1 MIYRN
6 DLNDLVQALANIQ
19 KINQKELISILKKIN
34 KNLDE
39 INKDIKIIETKS
51 SVKKMKKINMNLLQ
65 KIKHWKKMKIIK
77 KEVKEFSKKRK
88 NND

>member
-1 MIYRN
+1 M
-6 DLNDLVQALANIQ
+6 NI
-19 KINQKELISILKKIN
+19 KKI
-34 KNLDE
+34 KRNLDE

-51 SVKKMKKINMNLLQ
+51 SVKKRKKINMNLLQ

>member
-51 SVKKMKKINMNLLQ
+51 SVKKRKKINMNLLQ

>member
-65 KIKHWKKMKIIK
+65 KIKHWKKMK
-77 KEVKEFSKKRK
+77 